1 MILQSAQKWNKGRN
15 RKNESTKKNTNNFTN
30 NFISSNLIWRNLY
43 PKTKFVENILPE
55 YKLGPDFTGLRNIG
69 LKVSDATKDI
79 YYDLDGNVVDEEGKI
94 QLKRGIC

>member
-1 MILQSAQKWNKGRN
+1 MKALKRTLIILLIILLAL
-15 RKNESTKKNTNNFTN
+15 
-30 NFISSNLIWRNLY
+30 ISFGGIY
-43 PKTKFVENILPE
+43 IQKTKFVENILPE

-94 QLKRGIC
+94 QLKKRNLLTKKKT